1 MLDYKRAQFVCLSAK
16 LEVIRRSDEEKSSRK
31 RITIKEKEMRE
42 HNRGREWVAKRE
54 RENTTQGENEWQRGR
69 RMCRKTNCRI
79 CFYRTIFLTGKS
91 THQFYRGRPLK
102 KKQEVSLQ
110 IVFKLAFGQLLM
122 CHIFFICE
130 SYRLDELI
138 RVYLF
143 WWLDRT
149 ILSIEIRHSR
159 ALRHKFDKKPNQSK
173 NESHKYY

>member
-1 MLDYKRAQFVCLSAK
+1 MKKKVV
-16 LEVIRRSDEEKSSRK
+16 EK

-42 HNRGREWVAKRE
+42 HNRGREWVAERE
-54 RENTTQGENEWQRGR
+54 REREECVERQTVG
-69 RMCRKTNCRI
+69 
-79 CFYRTIFLTGKS
+79 FVS
-91 THQFYRGRPLK
+91 TEQFFSPVNRLISFMEGDHR
-102 KKQEVSLQ
+102 KKQEENLQ
-110 IVFKLAFGQLLM
+110 IVFKPAFGQLLM
-122 CHIFFICE
+122 CHFFFICE

-138 RVYLF
+138 LVYLF